1 MRPSPSSYNKQYTY
15 DHRFTGALFI
25 DEEFVKEDEKIIKA
39 SMRQTQNLLMQHS
52 GIIGFDVFGEKPF
65 KPENKKEC
73 LKFSD
78 VQQKLVKV
86 IQNNFIHTREK
97 YHPRVETSFTVIAFP
112 SPEIGPNFK
121 EIFSE
126 ILEVNMLDP
135 IKYQKIQQ
143 IMIDVLDQADFVH
156 VKGKGKNKT
165 NIKVKMQEIQ
175 DPSSQ
180 TIFENCGADIN
191 IPVGEVFTTPHL
203 RGTNGILH
211 VEESYLRDIK
221 YDNIVF
227 TFKDGYIDD
236 YTCSNF
242 KSEIDNKKM
251 IEENLF
257 FPNKTLPLGE
267 FAIGTNTL
275 AYVIANKYNILS
287 QLPILIVEKM
297 GPHFAIGDTCFSRQE
312 DFKVFNPFNGK
323 EMIARENEKTILRK
337 EDINKAYTYC
347 HTDITLP
354 YQSIDFIAAIT
365 KSGDKIDIIKNGKF
379 VLKGTEELNEP
390 FGT

>member
-236 YTCSNF
+236 YTCSNIYDVT
-242 KSEIDNKKM
+242 S
-251 IEENLF
+251 LRT
-257 FPNKTLPLGE
+257 PNSKNGTTRLYYREHDCDGSGKDYSVISITPLYNHVIWDHTGYLGLDDTSGE
-267 FAIGTNTL
+267 
-275 AYVIANKYNILS
+275 
-287 QLPILIVEKM
+287 ILIVS
-297 GPHFAIGDTCFSRQE
+297 DS
-312 DFKVFNPFNGK
+312 
-323 EMIARENEKTILRK
+323 
-337 EDINKAYTYC
+337 
-347 HTDITLP
+347 
-354 YQSIDFIAAIT
+354 SIVDYY
-365 KSGDKIDIIKNGKF
+365 IK
-379 VLKGTEELNEP
+379 
-390 FGT
+390 